1 MFLLRHIEQ
10 LLYSIRDF
18 LWSYPERLFI
28 DKHSLYNQFR
38 STYHA
43 LRPLSHYLM
52 VAFITFLVV
61 TITGSNVSAM
71 LRINSDTLIEGV
83 IVGLDEQGDVQE
95 ISRINP
101 LINSNIQLERD
112 IIELI
117 YESLI
122 SVNQSGESTAAL
134 ADYGELDKGRLYRF
148 KLREGM
154 LWSDGQP
161 ITTADV
167 EATFNLLQQLEGD
180 PTTSTLYSRA
190 ATKMEIIILD
200 DLTFEFKLNSVIPG
214 FFEAISYKI
223 LPAHLLSDVNTD
235 NIVTSDPLINRNPV
249 GSGRYKINSVS
260 DDTITLSQ
268 NPNYHGEHGSIK
280 KIVFRMYPDES
291 SAVEALRGGQI
302 HTLSG
307 ISTDSVRN
315 LQSQQNIEL
324 IGSNII
330 YSQYWALFFNLNE
343 EGPAAF
349 DDVAVRRA
357 ISSAVNR
364 DFVID
369 NLLGYATEAIGPI
382 PESSWA
388 YTAVPTYR
396 FDKSKASEI
405 LEDAGW
411 RRPAGSEIREKDGKK
426 LEFTLL
432 LIENSDRVKIAQS
445 IQKDLLDVGIRV
457 NVVSKEKNR
466 LVSENLVPRVFDMIL
481 YGVQTFIDPDRY
493 ELFHSSQIDH
503 PGLNISSYASKNT
516 VLTVQGGEQIRIPE
530 VDDLLDDARRLV
542 DESDRKKKY
551 ELFQRTIGSEV
562 PAVFLF
568 HPAEVYAVNKRVRGV
583 SLERL
588 NSLENRFDSIRD
600 WFISTESS

>member
-280 KIVFRMYPDES
+280 KNCI
-291 SAVEALRGGQI
+291 
-302 HTLSG
+302 
-307 ISTDSVRN
+307 
-315 LQSQQNIEL
+315 
-324 IGSNII
+324 
-330 YSQYWALFFNLNE
+330 
-343 EGPAAF
+343 
-349 DDVAVRRA
+349 
-357 ISSAVNR
+357 
-364 DFVID
+364 
-369 NLLGYATEAIGPI
+369 
-382 PESSWA
+382 
-388 YTAVPTYR
+388 
-396 FDKSKASEI
+396 
-405 LEDAGW
+405 
-411 RRPAGSEIREKDGKK
+411 
-426 LEFTLL
+426 
-432 LIENSDRVKIAQS
+432 
-445 IQKDLLDVGIRV
+445 
-457 NVVSKEKNR
+457 
-466 LVSENLVPRVFDMIL
+466 
-481 YGVQTFIDPDRY
+481 
-493 ELFHSSQIDH
+493 
-503 PGLNISSYASKNT
+503 
-516 VLTVQGGEQIRIPE
+516 
-530 VDDLLDDARRLV
+530 
-542 DESDRKKKY
+542 
-551 ELFQRTIGSEV
+551 
-562 PAVFLF
+562 
-568 HPAEVYAVNKRVRGV
+568 
-583 SLERL
+583 
-588 NSLENRFDSIRD
+588 
-600 WFISTESS
+600 